1 MNKKKLFVVALSACL
16 IAILSFSTLAWFT
29 DSDEVTNKFHVA
41 TSTGDPDDIFSVDV
55 REKVD
60 TDGDGV
66 IDATLD
72 VGDVPDGG
80 FDYERIYPSAELI
93 KEPFAVNT
101 GKYDQ
106 YVRMLVTIDKEWD
119 VLVKGDLNAT
129 LKGLDTA
136 MWTFDGK
143 TEENGKVTYTYY
155 LNRVLPHSDSE
166 NTGRET
172 LFTHVVIP
180 AELTQDDMATLTN
193 GMFTMNIVAEAVQ
206 ADNTGNNA
214 QEAFALVMG

>member
-1 MNKKKLFVVALSACL
+1 MNKKKLFVVALSVCL

-80 FDYERIYPSAELI
+80 FDYERIYPSAELV

-155 LNRVLPHSDSE
+155 LNRVLPHSDQE